1 MRQAAAPVAVGLLVL
16 SLGGAGPL
24 ALAQA
29 PPAGAKPPDQIL
41 LKDYRPV
48 SIHKVPLTTVPK
60 ARYPAIDMHSHPGA
74 KTPEEVDRWVRVMDE
89 VGIDKTVLLTG
100 AHGAEF
106 DRLVEL
112 YSRHP
117 TRFELW
123 CGFDYSGFD
132 QPGYGP
138 AAVRELERC
147 VRQGAKGVGEEGDK
161 GLGMGFGKAR
171 GLHLDDPRM
180 APLLDRCAD
189 LGLPVNIHVADPIWM
204 YQRMDETND
213 GMMNAVNWRLDDK
226 PGLVDHA
233 GMIAVLER
241 AVSRHRRTTFVA
253 CHFANLDYDLDRLG
267 RLLDR
272 LPNLYAD
279 ISARYAET
287 AVTPRAAARFIARH
301 QDRLVYGTD
310 MGADS
315 DMYRLTFRI
324 LETLDEHFYAPI
336 FEYHWSYSG
345 FGLED
350 EVLAKL
356 YRTNALAVARRAAEA
371 AREPRD

>member
-1 MRQAAAPVAVGLLVL
+1 MRQAAAPVASGLLVL
-16 SLGGAGPL
+16 WLGGPGT
-24 ALAQA
+24 ALAQPPPPGSKA
-29 PPAGAKPPDQIL
+29 PEQIL

-48 SIHKVPLTTVPK
+48 AIHRVPVTTVAK
-60 ARYPAIDMHSHPGA
+60 ARHPAIDMHSHPGA
-74 KTPEEVDRWVRVMDE
+74 KTPEEVDRWVRVMNE

-106 DRLVEL
+106 DRLVAL